1 MKLIERLMGDRLRV
15 SALAGMTMAF
25 LGLTTGSA
33 ATFVV
38 YNTSESGLGS
48 LRQAILDANDSEG
61 VDTISFAIPGTGVQ
75 TISPT
80 NALPQVTEAVVIDGT
95 TQPGFSG
102 TPLIELAG
110 NRAGTGANG
119 LLLLG
124 GNCVVRGLAINR
136 YAQSGIRI
144 EGYGTNVIQGTFIG
158 TDASGTV
165 ARGNGL
171 YGLMV
176 FNSPGNRI
184 GGTGPGEGNLLSGNT
199 NIGLFIS
206 GTGATGNRVE
216 GNRIGVSLDG
226 RSALANATNGVV
238 VSQAPGNWI
247 GGTNPAAGNL
257 ISGNGEAGV
266 YLVGTNT
273 YGTRVLQNNI
283 GLAVSGTNA
292 LPNRGDGIILE
303 GCSANFVGAAG
314 AGNLISG
321 NNGSGVVL
329 NGVTACSNV
338 FQGNFVGTD
347 LAGLRAVANLSSG
360 FLLKGA
366 RCNQIGGAASGA
378 GNLIS
383 GNATNGVFLSDS
395 NSWGNS
401 VSGNMI
407 GTDRTGSN
415 AVPNVFNGVFIT
427 GRSNL
432 VGGVE
437 AGAGNLISA
446 NQQNGVFIYSSV
458 AQGNVVCGNLI
469 GTKVEG
475 RSRRGNGIFG
485 IYINQAPR
493 NTIGGFVAAARNVV
507 SANGSSGIQLLGE
520 GATGNVIAGNF
531 IGTDI
536 TGKVA
541 LGNNDG
547 VWIENAPGNW
557 IGGTTPGGRNLIS
570 GNSDNGVYVLGSL
583 AKRNVVSDNF
593 IGTEVNGSAS
603 LANNIGV
610 WVESASDNLIG
621 GEVSSGRNVIS
632 GNSSCGIYIT
642 GSLASSNIISGNYLG
657 TDATGRLP
665 VPNWWGIYLNAPG
678 TMVGGT
684 QPGRGNLVSGN
695 SNVGIFVGGTIAPD
709 TTIYGNWV
717 GVQSDGA
724 SGMGNGV
731 QSIEIKD
738 GASRTIIGGAAS
750 GAGNRI
756 AFAQTSA
763 GVRVRDGCT
772 NNSIRGNSI
781 FSNVG
786 LGIDLSVGWTNPNDP
801 LDPDVGANMLQNFP
815 VITSAAGRFRTV
827 VQGTLNSLP
836 NQAFTLDFYA
846 SPAAD
851 PTSYGEGQIW
861 LGSTTVAT
869 DAAGNASFNRAF
881 TNAAAATGVVSATAT
896 DAVGNTSEFSASVAL
911 GTSPVADTDGDG
923 MPDDYE
929 LAWGFNP
936 TNPADAALDADGD
949 SFSNLQEY
957 VAGTSPRDATDK
969 LPFTSPPV
977 FQGNDFWLSFGARA
991 DRRYSVLW
999 ASSLNST
1006 WQTLVTNL
1014 SSLDPTIL
1022 VCDTNARL
1030 QATRFYRLRC
1040 DP

>member
-1 MKLIERLMGDRLRV
+1 
-15 SALAGMTMAF
+15 MAF
-25 LGLTTGSA
+25 LGLTSGLA

-38 YNTSESGLGS
+38 SNTSESGPGS
-48 LRQAILDANDSEG
+48 LRQAILDANDYEG
-61 VDTISFAIPGTGVQ
+61 PDTISFAIPGAGVQ

-80 NALPQVTEAVVIDGT
+80 NALPQVSEAVIIDGT
-95 TQPGFSG
+95 TQSGFSG

-110 NRAGTGANG
+110 HRAGTGANG
-119 LLLLG
+119 LLLLS

-136 YAQSGIRI
+136 FAQSGIRI
-144 EGYGTNVIQGTFIG
+144 EGYGGNVIQGTFLG

-165 ARGNGL
+165 ALGNVQFGVT
-171 YGLMV
+171 V

-184 GGTGPGEGNLLSGNT
+184 GGAASGEGNLLSGNT
-199 NIGLFIS
+199 NSGLFIS
-206 GTGATGNRVE
+206 GSGATGNRVE

-226 RSALANATNGVV
+226 RSALPNAANGVV
-238 VSQAPGNWI
+238 ISQAPGNWI
-247 GGTNPAAGNL
+247 GGTNLAAGNL
-257 ISGNGEAGV
+257 ISGNGQAGV
-266 YLVGTNT
+266 YLSGTNT
-273 YGTRVLQNNI
+273 YATRIWQNTI

-292 LPNRGDGIILE
+292 LPNHWDGINLD
-303 GCSANFVGAAG
+303 GCPANFVGAAG
-314 AGNLISG
+314 AGNVISG
-321 NNGSGVVL
+321 NSGSGVVV

-338 FQGNFVGTD
+338 FQGNYVGTD
-347 LAGLRAVANLSSG
+347 VTGLRAVANLSSG
-360 FLLKGA
+360 ILLKGT
-366 RCNQIGGAASGA
+366 RYNQIGGTASGA

-383 GNATNGVFLSDS
+383 GNATNGVFLADS

-427 GRSNL
+427 GQSNL

-437 AGAGNLISA
+437 GGAGNLISA
-446 NQQNGVFIYSSV
+446 NQQNGIFIYGSA

-493 NTIGGFVAAARNVV
+493 NTIGGFVTAARNVV
-507 SANGSSGIQLLGE
+507 SANGSSGIQLVGE
-520 GATGNVIAGNF
+520 GTTGNVVAGNF

-536 TGKVA
+536 TGQVA
-541 LGNNDG
+541 LGNVDG

-557 IGGTTPGGRNLIS
+557 IGGTASGGRNVIS
-570 GNSDNGVYVLGSL
+570 GNSESGVYVIGAL
-583 AKRNVVSDNF
+583 AKGNVISGNF
-593 IGTEVNGSAS
+593 IGTEVTGSAL
-603 LANNIGV
+603 LANNLGV
-610 WVESASDNLIG
+610 WVESAPGNLIG
-621 GEVSSGRNVIS
+621 GATSSGRNVIS
-632 GNSSCGIYIT
+632 GNSSCGIYVT
-642 GSLASSNIISGNYLG
+642 GSLANSNVISGNYLG
-657 TDATGRLP
+657 TDATGRLA
-665 VPNWWGIYLNAPG
+665 VPNWWGIYLSAPG
-678 TMVGGT
+678 TIVGGT

-695 SNVGIFVGGTIAPD
+695 NPYGIFLDGTDSVD
-709 TTIYGNWV
+709 TVIQGNWV
-717 GVQSDGA
+717 GVQSDGTSA
-724 SGMGNGV
+724 LGNGW
-731 QSIEIKD
+731 QGIEIYG
-738 GASRTIIGGAAS
+738 GASRTVIGGTAL

-781 FSNVG
+781 FGNVG
-786 LGIDLSVGWTNPNDP
+786 LGIDLSVGWMTPNDP
-801 LDPDVGANMLQNFP
+801 MDPDVGANMRQNFP
-815 VITSAAGRFRTV
+815 VITSATGRFRTV
-827 VQGTLNSLP
+827 VQGALNSLP
-836 NQAFTLDFYA
+836 NQTFTLDFYA
-846 SPAAD
+846 SPTAN
-851 PTSYGEGQIW
+851 PTGYGEGQVW
-861 LGSTTVAT
+861 LGSTTVST
-869 DAAGNASFNRAF
+869 DAAGNAGFNRAF

-936 TNPADAALDADGD
+936 TDPTDAALDADGD
-949 SFSNLQEY
+949 GFSNRQEY

-969 LPFTSPPV
+969 LPFTSPPRFV
-977 FQGNDFWLSFGARA
+977 GGDFWLSFDARA

-999 ASSLNST
+999 AVSLNST

-1014 SSLDPTIL
+1014 SSLDTTIR

-1030 QATRFYRLRC
+1030 RAARFYRLRC